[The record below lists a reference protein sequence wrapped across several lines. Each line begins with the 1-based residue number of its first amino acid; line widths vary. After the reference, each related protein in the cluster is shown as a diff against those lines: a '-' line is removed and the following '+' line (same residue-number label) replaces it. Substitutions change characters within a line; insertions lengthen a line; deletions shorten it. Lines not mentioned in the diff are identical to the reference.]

1 MHRQYYFRLLFQ
13 TEAVEE
19 LQATQQKMGEWE
31 NMMQLLQDDRDRLEA
46 ELATNERRE
55 TQAVQELDDLN
66 SSLQVHLY
74 NHREHIICSDIWSL
88 LRILF
93 VAFQVI
99 ATYCKTSSI
108 SCCCL
113 LACALNHVSQFK

>member
-1 MHRQYYFRLLFQ
+1 M
-13 TEAVEE
+13 EE

-66 SSLQVHLY
+66 SSLQVHVCHLY
-74 NHREHIICSDIWSL
+74 NHRGQIC
-88 LRILF
+88 
-93 VAFQVI
+93 
-99 ATYCKTSSI
+99 
-108 SCCCL
+108 
-113 LACALNHVSQFK
+113 